1 MGVAGERLAEPGRA
15 DTGVFVGEG
24 IPVLPV
30 FPQLSRLNEF
40 LFQSCPHHLRVFNPA
55 QIQSCPRH

>member
-24 IPVLPV
+24 IPVLSV
-30 FPQLSRLNEF
+30 FPELSF
-40 LFQSCPHHLRVFNPA
+40 LYAFLLASSPQSSL
-55 QIQSCPRH
+55 

>member
-30 FPQLSRLNEF
+30 FPQLSL
-40 LFQSCPHHLRVFNPA
+40 LFRSSCPPLKEVSSSPNRKKKNGL
-55 QIQSCPRH
+55 